1 MGRGRS
7 TLLLLLVLVALG
19 TYIYFVEWKRP
30 PASESG
36 TEKAK
41 IFTVDSAKVEELR
54 ITSSSGETTSL
65 KKENGRWKVTSPV
78 ASDADEAEAS
88 GITSNLSTLE
98 TQRVVDESPKDL
110 APFGL
115 APPRVEIAFRAT
127 GDKEPRRLLLGAKTP
142 TGGDMYAKLPHEARV
157 FLVSGFL
164 DSTFD
169 RSTFDLRDKAVLK
182 VDRDK
187 VDGLEV
193 RAASQTLG
201 FAKSADAWKMTA
213 PIAARADFGAVEG
226 LLGRIANGQMK
237 SIADAEG
244 SDLKKYGLDKP
255 EYTVTLAAGS
265 ARSVFLVG
273 GKTPEGQYFAK
284 DGSRPMVFT
293 VDAFLVEDLSKAPAD
308 FRPKDLFE
316 FRTFSGQRFEVTR
329 ANVTLVF
336 EKRKGKDDKQPERW
350 VRVQP
355 AKEIEETKI
364 IDALSK
370 VSNLRADTFVDAL
383 PAGAAQAAQIKARYA
398 DGKKEEVVAFLEA
411 GDEIF
416 ATRAGDPG
424 AAKVSSTDFNEAMK
438 ALDALR

>member
-7 TLLLLLVLVALG
+7 TLLLFLVLVALG
-19 TYIYFVEWKRP
+19 AYIYFVESKRP

-36 TEKAK
+36 AEKTKVFTLDSGK
-41 IFTVDSAKVEELR
+41 IEELR
-54 ITSSSGETTSL
+54 ITSSTGETTSL
-65 KKENGRWKVTSPV
+65 KKENERWKVTSPV

-88 GITSNLSTLE
+88 GITSNLGTLE
-98 TQRVVDESPKDL
+98 TQRVVDEHPKDL

-127 GDKEPRRLLLGAKTP
+127 GDKEFRRLLLGAKTP
-142 TGGDMYAKLPHEARV
+142 TGGDMYAKLPGETRV

-169 RSTFDLRDKAVLK
+169 RKPFDLRDKAVLK
-182 VDRDK
+182 VERDK

-193 RAASQTLG
+193 RAASTTLG
-201 FAKSADAWKMTA
+201 FTKAADAWKMTA
-213 PIAARADFGAVEG
+213 PVVARADFGAVEG
-226 LLGRIANGQMK
+226 LLGRIASGQMK

-244 SDLKKYGLDKP
+244 KDLKQYGLDKP

-273 GKTPEGQYFAK
+273 GKSPEGQYYAK

-293 VDAFLVEDLSKAPAD
+293 VDSFLIEDLKKGPGD

-316 FRTFSGQRFEVTR
+316 FRTYSGQRVEVTR
-329 ANVTLVF
+329 DGVTLVF
-336 EKRKGKDDKQPERW
+336 EKKKGKDDKEAEKW

-355 AKEIEETKI
+355 AKDIEETKI

-370 VSNLRADTFVDAL
+370 LSNLRADTFVDAL
-383 PAGAAQAAQIKARYA
+383 PAGAAEAARVTARYA
-398 DGKKEEVVAFLEA
+398 DGKKEEVVTFLKA
-411 GDEIF
+411 GEDTL
-416 ATRAGDPG
+416 ATRTGDPG
-424 AAKVSSTDFNEAMK
+424 AAKMNATEFNDAIR
-438 ALDALR
+438 ALDAVK